1 VLQRAERTRNF
12 SFVFLSR
19 RWKFICV

>member
-1 VLQRAERTRNF
+1 MLQK

-19 RWKFICV
+19 INGQ